1 MPEVTCRVASV
12 PDAAELAAMNLSLIQ
27 DEGHRNSMNLV
38 ELTARMSGWLKADYA
53 AVLFSESGKSIG
65 YALYRFEPDHV
76 YLRQFF
82 VTPEKRRQ
90 GVGKQA
96 MFWMWTNVWRDVPRI
111 RLDVLVGNST
121 AHAFWESVGFT
132 DYCITM
138 EAERA

>member
-1 MPEVTCRVASV
+1 MPEVAFRVASV
-12 PDAAELAAMNLSLIQ
+12 LDAAELAALNLSLIR
-27 DEGHRNSMNLV
+27 DEGHRNPMNLV
-38 ELTARMSGWLKADYA
+38 ELTARMTGWLRTDYA

-82 VTPEKRRQ
+82 VAPEKRWQ

-96 MFWMWTNVWRDVPRI
+96 MIWMWTNVWRDVPRI